1 MSNLALTGLSLIIG
15 LSCASSVDGPFLIK
29 ANACICNSWWTEDH
43 LMLCRLDC
51 ELSLGYLSGVVCV
64 QRPAPLPGA
73 VVCAGQQGHVPAVPL
88 PLLHPALLLLWQHCC
103 GPHLGPV
110 PP

>member
-1 MSNLALTGLSLIIG
+1 
-15 LSCASSVDGPFLIK
+15 
-29 ANACICNSWWTEDH
+29 
-43 LMLCRLDC
+43 MLCRLNC

-73 VVCAGQQGHVPAVPL
+73 VVRAGQQGHVSAVPL